1 MAQQPSTP
9 QQLSLEN
16 CKTYAERVSD
26 STIDIQTR
34 LGIVNELRESIE
46 TFQDDEHQKFI
57 TTLTPKFCSIL
68 IDEAPAFISNAP
80 VQKLRST
87 ILEIIQRL
95 PQDEILRTLMPDL
108 MKALMHVL
116 KEDNEENGCLALKII
131 VDFHKAYKAA
141 LEEWVQ
147 PFFEIVQEMYQNMEE
162 AVKDVFD
169 ESSTATIIAPQAV
182 PAPDSPAPS
191 EGGEMAAR
199 TLQRSLFSFKV
210 LTECPII
217 IALLFQLYRKYVNA
231 NVPVFVPLII
241 HCLTLLP
248 AQQRQAL
255 AEADQAG
262 VVYVGISQNVRN
274 RAALTDFI
282 MLQVKT
288 VSFIA
293 YILRSFVPILKPYQQ
308 QIADSVVILM
318 RSCPPDAAATRKEL
332 LVATRHIWYTDFRHS
347 FVKHVDVLLH
357 EDVLVGTGVTARE
370 TLRPIA
376 HSVLVDLIHHVRTD
390 LSISQLSRAIHMY
403 SRNLH
408 DPNFAP
414 NIQTMCAKLL
424 LNIVDCLTGLED
436 KKEARGLLLRVL
448 RTFQSKFT
456 SLRMAFPVVLELHRR
471 KKTQGA
477 ATYGKN
483 TDCSQLLSETEGFLD
498 LGYAQPIKT
507 YIRAFE
513 GSPDA
518 VKDIRFLFKNMV
530 QGLKA
535 ILNALRLCNPPPPQG
550 IPPETW
556 NTVARGF
563 SREDV
568 EVLIGTLRDGLGCFD
583 YWIMDSLGNGESG
596 PAGVAER
603 SASSNVISSKEE
615 KEVFEAF
622 ASSFTL
628 IEPPVFQDVFSSQI
642 GFIFDQVLKNISV
655 LALPQYFLASTIVS
669 PTFAGLLLRF
679 LVDRLEKLGD
689 SDPLYASVM
698 LRLFKL
704 LFMSVTLFPDKNEA
718 VLRPQIGNIIM
729 TSMKLSTKA
738 KESLNYFLLLRALF
752 RSIGGGRF
760 ELLYQE
766 VLPLLQ
772 VLLEGLNGLLATA
785 HQPHLRE
792 LFVELCL
799 TVPVRL
805 SVLLPYLSYL
815 MKPLVLALE
824 AGPELVSQ
832 GLRTLEL
839 CVDNL
844 TQEFLEPIMGP
855 VLKDLMAALRKHLRP
870 LPYNHTH
877 SHAAVR
883 ILGKLGGRN
892 RRSVKDPIDLVHDL
906 NREKELEVMLTFQ
919 NSDPKAVSLDRVL
932 ALSIKILDD
941 PTSSQHFKER
951 AFTFAKACLPLLLDV
966 EVNEADYYRQL
977 QAVSARFLGTLKK
990 VAVSSSANED
1000 SSTDMV
1006 KSEDKKE
1013 DVSDPFIE
1021 PPTTS
1026 GDKRESHERAVKRA
1040 VASIFTAST
1049 EPHLRE
1055 QAWPLVE
1062 SLCRHFA
1069 VLGTAE
1075 AVESQKN
1082 AGVQNPKMAPL
1093 GNRTSFVNGF
1103 LEAVVEI
1110 ITSESQERRQLAEK
1124 AIQLFYDTCVTLLGS
1139 KSAVDKLPIM
1149 HIIASRFCSCCYQQ
1163 EWFHRTGGCLGISIF
1178 SSKLQMGTTWM
1189 LSHQLEFVK
1198 ALIYVLKD
1206 RSPDMAMGSV
1216 EDATQTLS
1224 HVLKVCNRPDG
1235 NESAALRQ
1243 QKFHSLISLLISE
1256 LSDSSSA
1263 VRETIQLTLQLL
1275 ADLTGSEVT
1284 ELLSPVKQTLLQRI
1298 FAKPLRALPF
1308 AMQIGHIDAI
1318 TYCLSLRPPL
1328 LTFGDELM
1336 RLIQEAL
1343 ALADAEDQAL
1353 VSKTSH
1359 VKNANSLIS
1368 LRVVCLKLLSAAM
1381 ACTDFQS
1388 AKQANT
1394 RSRIVSVFFKS
1405 LYSKSPEVVDTA
1417 FKGLQQ
1423 ILNQQGKLPKE
1434 QLQAGLRPILVNLS
1448 DHKRLNV
1455 AGLEGLARLLELLT
1469 NYFKVEIGK
1478 KLLDHLRQ
1486 WGSPQMLAEVSG
1498 KPLTEIEDIKVM
1510 VAILDIFPL
1519 LPATAN
1525 VFMDD
1530 MIKEIILLESRLR
1543 RTISS
1548 PFRPPLIKFLNR
1560 YPAEAVTLFF
1570 DHLHQPVYAEL
1581 FIDLIASDE
1590 ASVFRSEV
1598 MKNVPQLIEKSIG
1611 LQDASP
1617 ENDIR
1622 KHRGILIVREL
1633 CRWQPDWIAQNKVVL
1648 DNVRRLWKEHR
1659 EKPLDWANTTQ
1670 TPGQFTH
1677 YIEEIYISYLKAEPG
1692 DISALFEVMVV
1703 FEQEE
1708 VIDTGMIRQFL
1719 FNDVIIK
1726 YTPQEKKAVL
1736 DHFLEDFDEV
1746 TVRQSG
1752 KTRILRLLITPML
1765 RASFENGE
1773 ASSIVDADVIADI
1786 HKKIWL
1792 PLLSENGLPVNLLDN
1807 FKVELLQ
1814 FTSLIVQYVP
1824 LAVTDIRKD
1833 VIKFAWN
1840 NLKVEDVICK
1850 QAAYVLLSRFIE
1862 EYETPAKIVAQIYVA
1877 LLRAH
1882 QSDTPQ
1888 GRILV
1893 RQALDIL
1900 VPVLPKR
1907 IGANVSGEVQSS
1919 IPLYVRWT
1927 RKIIVEDGHSFPQ
1940 LVTIYQLLSRYPE
1953 LFYDSKHLFV
1963 PQIVK
1968 SLTKL
1973 AFSTHA
1979 TPESRLLTV
1988 DLCDLLLR
1996 WDRRHM
2002 GLTES
2007 TEDARRSPG
2016 AGQKRKQS
2024 PSEEPSPKRQSTA
2037 EAEPAQQEAGTESP
2051 EKERNYELESII
2063 SKEDHAAILSYL
2075 IRIASSLTDPVQK
2088 RATSFRV
2095 IGLVHECLRVWPDV
2109 DINLIHFER
2118 AIVLDVAENHMN
2130 QIANAIQVL
2139 SIVMEAKSPEWIV
2152 SNIAYVHKIVEKWV
2166 KADNIR
2172 ITKMLAPAMS
2182 RIFEAIHS
2190 SNQEEPSEALQTFT
2204 KAIETKLQVGLK
2216 EVTSTAPA
2224 PGNPPAANSSPS
2236 HTYCVLSLLNSVH
2249 PRSEH
2254 SHLSDLMKLLAKL
2267 VKDHQD
2273 SSPGPISQAP
2283 DSPSRLLVMLLN
2295 LLRPRVA
2302 QMAEHRR
2309 VFLQSLVQLMDFSS
2323 DTELL
2328 STILG
2333 MVRHW
2338 VLVSPESFPTIKEK
2352 SNLLVRMMSSFE
2364 AHGDAKLLEEY
2375 LDLVAIIYSTPSFAR
2390 SELTVRLEQAFL
2402 LGTKNDNP
2410 NVRRRFA
2417 SIFHQSIGTSVYSRF
2432 NYILGIQNWDHLAS
2446 YFWLRQALDLLLGS
2460 VSVGES
2466 LHACVVGHRTPSV
2479 ASFNP
2484 VNEDTDQTVKEE
2496 VDPKFSKM
2504 VAEQQTFLEGLQSM
2518 TVDTL
2523 LTSLRQLLYYDDEIA
2538 YVMWVE
2544 LFPTCWGLLSPR
2556 ERHDVHKVIIPL
2568 LAKDYHSKQVDMRPN
2583 VIQALLEG
2591 ICKCDPAIQ
2600 PRLPPQLVRY
2610 LGKTYDAWFVAIE
2623 ILQQSIGDS
2632 RFAGVLAARED
2643 EKIREST
2650 MDALCELFWNLSEDD
2665 YFYGLWRRRSLFAE
2679 TNAAISFEQGGMWAQ
2694 AQRLYEAAQAKAR
2707 TGVLPFTES
2716 EYRLW
2721 EDHWIY
2727 AAERLQQWD
2736 LLTDLSKQESNAEL
2750 FLECAWR
2757 LSDWS
2762 AERESLQTAL
2772 DSAQE
2777 SPRRKVFQAFNMLL
2791 KAPEGADRQADFLKI
2806 CDEGVQA
2813 ALKRWFTLPKQGIN
2827 AHIGLLHMFQQLVEL
2842 HEGAQIQ
2849 QILGT
2854 TTVANIQDK
2863 QQEMKGILTTWRDR
2877 LPNMWDDINL
2887 WSDIVAWRQHVFQIV
2902 NKAYLPLIP
2911 QLNVQHN
2918 GNGVRDNP
2926 SSVAFRGYHETAWT
2940 INRFAHVARK
2950 HQLIDVCNESLSK
2963 IYTLPNI
2970 EIHEAFFKLREQ
2982 AKSYFVNPSDYAT
2995 GLDVINNTNLLYFN
3009 NQQKAEF
3016 FALKGIFFAK
3026 LNLHDDAEKAFSSS
3040 IQLETNLAKGWAAF
3054 AQYHD
3059 RMFKERPTE
3068 MRYGIGAM
3076 NSYLQAAGIYNSGR
3090 SRKFLA
3096 RILWLLS
3103 LDDVEAHIANAF
3115 DEYKGEVPVWYWIT
3129 FIPQLLASLSNRE
3142 AHQAKEILKKIAK
3155 QYPQSLYFQLRT
3167 ARDDYLITKKQA
3179 AATPA
3184 ATAASRAS
3192 QEHPPTQ
3199 TNGAPSTPQTS
3210 DGAAQGANSSP
3221 VTSAQRRAT
3230 PWEHLEEVNAVVK
3243 TAFPLLA
3250 LSMETM
3256 LDQIMQ
3262 RLKPTTDEDIYRLI
3276 VALLNDGVQMFLQQ
3290 LSRDSG
3296 DQGGS
3301 LSPATEVNLLRFA
3314 ESMYPNHIKYKAAF
3328 EQDFI
3333 KSKPNLAQ
3341 LVERF
3346 REWRDKLE
3354 VLLDNRPKRQHLEH
3368 FSHWL
3373 VEFEYQKFEDIE
3385 VPGQYFLMRD
3395 HNKDFVRID
3404 RFEPEVDLI
3413 RGYLAC
3419 HRRFTIRG
3427 HDGTFHPFSVQHPAA
3442 RHCRREERI
3451 IQLFRILNN
3460 VLERRKESR
3469 RRNLSFHLPI
3479 IVPLAPTVRLVQDDP
3494 SYITLQEIWEDYCVQ
3509 KRQHKDDPIIF
3520 YINRMRDIYASD
3532 EFLKRGKLDKVE
3544 MLNLK
3549 AELLEDIA
3557 SKFMPDTIL
3566 TKFMIKSLASYGE
3579 LWMMRKHF
3587 SQSLAAVTF
3596 MTHVMSVG
3604 QRTPHKFHISRR
3616 SGAIWASDLLPTL
3629 SHSST
3634 SQYLFANGEPVPFRF
3649 TPNIQNFL
3657 TPIGVEG
3664 VFTSCLQAI
3673 GRALTEPDYELE
3685 DYLSIFV
3692 RDELVTWQNIARK
3705 PPLPEAQLRDYVSQ
3719 NVDLVL
3725 KRTHGIAC
3733 RAEREKGFERCEP
3746 ANQTILDLISNAVN
3760 PHKLCQMDVSYMA
3773 RL

>member
-1 MAQQPSTP
+1 MSQPLNTQ
-9 QQLSLEN
+9 QQLSLVN
-16 CKTYAERVSD
+16 CDSYAERLSD
-26 STIDIQTR
+26 TSLDNQSR
-34 LGIVNELRESIE
+34 LRLVNDLRESIE
-46 TFQDDEHQKFI
+46 SFQDDDQQRLI
-57 TTLTPKFCSIL
+57 TTLAPRFFAIL
-68 IDEAPAFISNAP
+68 TEEQPAFISNSP
-80 VQKLRST
+80 IQKLRNT
-87 ILEIIQRL
+87 VLEIIQRL
-95 PQDEILRTLMPDL
+95 PQNDTLKGLMPDL

-116 KEDNEENGCLALKII
+116 REDNEDNGCLALKIM
-131 VDFHKAYKAA
+131 VDLHKAYKAA
-141 LEEWVQ
+141 LEDWVQ
-147 PFFEIVQEMYQNMEE
+147 PFFDIVQEMYRNMEQ

-169 ESSTATIIAPQAV
+169 ESAASTPVMPQ
-182 PAPDSPAPS
+182 PTLPPPGSPAQSDSGEPS
-191 EGGEMAAR
+191 TR
-199 TLQRSLFSFKV
+199 VLQKSLYSFKV

-248 AQQRQAL
+248 AQQRQEL
-255 AEADQAG
+255 ADADAAG
-262 VVYVGISQNVRN
+262 VVYVGISANVRN

-308 QIADSVVILM
+308 QIADAVVVLM

-332 LVATRHIWYTDFRHS
+332 LVATRHIWYTDFRHA
-347 FVKHVDVLLH
+347 FVKHVDILLN
-357 EDVLVGTGVTARE
+357 EDVLVGSGVTAKE

-376 HSVLVDLIHHVRTD
+376 HSVLVDLIHHVRAD
-390 LSISQLSRAIHMY
+390 LSIAQLSRAIHMY

-424 LNIVDCLTGLED
+424 LNIVDCLAGLDD
-436 KKEARGLLLRVL
+436 KREARGLLLRIL
-448 RTFQSKFT
+448 RTFASKFT
-456 SLRMAFPVVLELHRR
+456 SLRMAFPVVLEHHRR
-471 KKTQGA
+471 KKTQPPQ
-477 ATYGKN
+477 
-483 TDCSQLLSETEGFLD
+483 SQKASEGTPLLSDTDGYLD
-498 LGYAQPIKT
+498 LGYAQPIRT

-513 GSPDA
+513 GSPDV

-550 IPPETW
+550 KSPEAW

-568 EVLIGTLRDGLGCFD
+568 DVLICTLRDGLGCFD
-583 YWIMDSLGNGESG
+583 YWIIDSMNQEGGTT
-596 PAGVAER
+596 
-603 SASSNVISSKEE
+603 NVNEKISPNIIGSKEE

-622 ASSFTL
+622 ASTFTL

-642 GFIFDQVLKNISV
+642 DFIFEQILKNISV

-669 PTFAGLLLRF
+669 PTFAGLMLRF

-704 LFMSVTLFPDKNEA
+704 LFMSVTLFPEKNEA

-760 ELLYQE
+760 EMLYQE

-844 TQEFLEPIMGP
+844 TQDFLEPIMRP
-855 VLKDLMAALRKHLRP
+855 VLKDLMAALRKHLKP
-870 LPYNHTH
+870 LPYNQTH

-892 RRSVKDPIDLVHDL
+892 RRYVKDPVDLLHII
-906 NREKELEVMLTFQ
+906 NREKQLEV
-919 NSDPKAVSLDRVL
+919 SLPFHGAEPSTI
-932 ALSIKILDD
+932 ALDNILDLSGRILDD
-941 PTSSQHFKER
+941 SGSSLHFKEQ
-951 AFTFAKACLPLLLDV
+951 AFIFAKACLPLLLDV
-966 EVNEADYYRQL
+966 DDGTDDYAQRLHGLAQ
-977 QAVSARFLGTLKK
+977 QFLGRVKQEEK
-990 VAVSSSANED
+990 PGSVDMEGVKQSEVEKAEAANED
-1000 SSTDMV
+1000 V
-1006 KSEDKKE
+1006 H
-1013 DVSDPFIE
+1013 PFID
-1021 PPTTS
+1021 PPLIT
-1026 GDKRESHERAVKRA
+1026 GDKRESHEKAVTRAIA
-1040 VASIFTAST
+1040 AIFIAST
-1049 EPHLRE
+1049 EGALRE

-1062 SLCRHFA
+1062 HLCRHFA
-1069 VLGTAE
+1069 MLSIAE
-1075 AVESQKN
+1075 TVEAQKATKPDN
-1082 AGVQNPKMAPL
+1082 AKGLLAT
-1093 GNRTSFVNGF
+1093 GRSSSVNGF
-1103 LEAVVEI
+1103 LEAVVEV
-1110 ITSESQERRQLAEK
+1110 ITSESQDRRHLAEK
-1124 AIQLFYDTCVTLLGS
+1124 AIQLFYDTCVVVLGG
-1139 KSAVDKLPIM
+1139 KEAADELPVM
-1149 HIIASRFCSCCYQQ
+1149 HTIASRFCSCCYQQ
-1163 EWFHRTGGCLGISIF
+1163 EWFHRTGGCLGIAIF
-1178 SSKLQMGTTWM
+1178 SSQLHMGTKWM

-1198 ALIYVLKD
+1198 ALLYVLKD

-1224 HVLKVCNRPDG
+1224 HVLKVCNRPEG
-1235 NESAALRQ
+1235 EEGTSLRQ
-1243 QKFHSLISLLISE
+1243 AKFHSLISLLISE
-1256 LSDSSSA
+1256 LSDSSGA
-1263 VRETIQLTLQLL
+1263 VRETIQSALQLL

-1328 LTFGDELM
+1328 LVFGDELM

-1381 ACTDFQS
+1381 ACADFQ
-1388 AKQANT
+1388 APRQANT

-1486 WGSPQMLAEVSG
+1486 WGTPTMLAEVSG

-1530 MIKEIILLESRLR
+1530 MIKEILSLEGHLR

-1570 DHLHQPVYAEL
+1570 DNLHQAPYGEL
-1581 FIDLIASDE
+1581 LIDLLASTE
-1590 ASVFRSEV
+1590 ASVFRLEV
-1598 MKNVPQLIEKSIG
+1598 MKSVDALVAKSIG
-1611 LQDASP
+1611 YPEEGTDATA
-1617 ENDIR
+1617 R
-1622 KHRGILIVREL
+1622 HVRGVLIVGEL
-1633 CRWQPDWIAQNKVVL
+1633 CRWQPDWLAQNKVIL
-1648 DNVRRLWKEHR
+1648 ENVAQLWKVHR
-1659 EKPLDWANTTQ
+1659 AQPINWSDTTHP
-1670 TPGQFTH
+1670 PGQFTQ
-1677 YIEEIYISYLKAEPG
+1677 YIVEIYISYLKAEPD
-1692 DISALFEVMVV
+1692 DIGALFEIMEV
-1703 FEQEE
+1703 FEQED
-1708 VIDTGMIRQFL
+1708 VIDTGLIRQYL
-1719 FNDVIIK
+1719 FDDVIMR
-1726 YTPQEKKAVL
+1726 YGPQHKRSILERYLEIFDDVSKSQSRKA
-1736 DHFLEDFDEV
+1736 
-1746 TVRQSG
+1746 
-1752 KTRILRLLITPML
+1752 RILRLLVTPML
-1765 RASFENGE
+1765 RASLEKGE
-1773 ASSIVDADVIADI
+1773 AAEVLDTNIINTI

-1792 PLLSENGLPVNLLDN
+1792 PLHSETGIALNLHDS

-1814 FTSLIVQYVP
+1814 FTSLLVQYVP
-1824 LAVTDIRKD
+1824 RETRKD

-1840 NLKVEDVICK
+1840 NIKLEDVICK
-1850 QAAYVLLSRFIE
+1850 QAAYVLLARWIE
-1862 EYETPAKIVAQIYVA
+1862 EYETPARIVVQIYIA

-1888 GRILV
+1888 GRVLV

-1900 VPVLPKR
+1900 FPVLPKR
-1907 IGANVSGEVQSS
+1907 IGINVSGEAQSS
-1919 IPLYVRWT
+1919 LPLYVRWA
-1927 RKIIVEDGHSFPQ
+1927 RKIIIEDGHSFPQ
-1940 LVTIYQLLSRYPE
+1940 LVTIYQLLARYPD
-1953 LFYDSKHLFV
+1953 LFYDWKHLFV
-1963 PQIVK
+1963 PGVVK
-1968 SLTKL
+1968 SLMKL

-1988 DLCDLLLR
+1988 DLCDLLLQ
-1996 WDRRHM
+1996 WDRRHLGM
-2002 GLTES
+2002 ETG
-2007 TEDARRSPG
+2007 EDPMDWEPYG
-2016 AGQKRKQS
+2016 DGNVGEKRKS
-2024 PSEEPSPKRQSTA
+2024 VASSGPVTPKRHASA
-2037 EAEPAQQEAGTESP
+2037 EPDAMDVDKPVVSAPVKEEAEP
-2051 EKERNYELESII
+2051 KESII
-2063 SKEDHAAILSYL
+2063 SSEDHATVLSYL
-2075 IRIASSLTDPVQK
+2075 IRIASSLTDSIQK
-2088 RATSFRV
+2088 KGTSFRV
-2095 IGLVHECLRVWPDV
+2095 VSLVRECLKVWPDV
-2109 DINLIHFER
+2109 EVNLVNFER
-2118 AIVLDVAENHMN
+2118 AVTLEVAENHMN
-2130 QIANAIQVL
+2130 QISNAVQIL
-2139 SIVMEAKSPEWIV
+2139 AIVTEFKSEEWII
-2152 SNIAYVHKIVEKWV
+2152 SNIAYIHKCVDRWV
-2166 KADNIR
+2166 KTDNVR
-2172 ITKMLAPAMS
+2172 ISKMLTPVIS
-2182 RIFEAIHS
+2182 RLFDAIDVMRD
-2190 SNQEEPSEALQTFT
+2190 EEPSEALSTFT
-2204 KAIETKLQVGLK
+2204 KMIESKIQTGLK
-2216 EVTSTAPA
+2216 EVTSASA
-2224 PGNPPAANSSPS
+2224 AASNPPTANNSPS
-2236 HTYCVLSLLNSVH
+2236 HIYCVLSLISSVQA
-2249 PRSEH
+2249 RSEH
-2254 SHLSDLMKLLAKL
+2254 VYLTDLMKLLAKL

-2273 SSPGPISQAP
+2273 QPLGQATPPP
-2283 DSPSRLLVMLLN
+2283 DSPSRLLVMLLG
-2295 LLRPRVA
+2295 LLNPRVS
-2302 QMAEHRR
+2302 QMGEHRR
-2309 VFLQSLVQLMDFSS
+2309 IFLQSLVQLMDFSA

-2328 STILG
+2328 RTILN

-2338 VLVSPESFPTIKEK
+2338 VLGSAESFPTIKEK
-2352 SNLLVRMMSSFE
+2352 SNLLVKMMMSFDIR
-2364 AHGDAKLLEEY
+2364 GDQKLLEEY
-2375 LDLVAIIYSTPSFAR
+2375 LDLVAIIYSTSSFAR

-2402 LGTKNDNP
+2402 MGTKNENP
-2410 NVRRRFA
+2410 SIRRRFA
-2417 SIFHQSIGTSVYSRF
+2417 DIFHQSIGKSVYIRL
-2432 NYILGIQNWDHLAS
+2432 NYILGVQNWDHLAS

-2460 VSVGES
+2460 VLTTDHLHTCAPGYRTASITALDASEDNMAIES
-2466 LHACVVGHRTPSV
+2466 TTTSDERFPAVMEHHR
-2479 ASFNP
+2479 
-2484 VNEDTDQTVKEE
+2484 E
-2496 VDPKFSKM
+2496 
-2504 VAEQQTFLEGLQSM
+2504 FLRDLQSL
-2518 TVDTL
+2518 TLETLVD
-2523 LTSLRQLLYYDDEIA
+2523 SLRQLLYSDDNVTYA
-2538 YVMWVE
+2538 MWVDI
-2544 LFPTCWGLLSPR
+2544 FPLCWGLLNPR

-2568 LAKDYHSKQVDMRPN
+2568 LAKDYHIKQVDMRPN

-2591 ICKCDPAIQ
+2591 ICQCEAAIQ

-2610 LGKTYDAWFVAIE
+2610 LGKTYDAWYIAVE
-2623 ILQQSIGDS
+2623 LLQQSIVDT
-2632 RFAGVLAARED
+2632 RFAGVLAAKED

-2650 MDALCELFWNLSEDD
+2650 IDALCEIFWSLSEAD

-2679 TNAAISFEQGGMWAQ
+2679 TNAAISYEQGGMWAQ

-2721 EDHWIY
+2721 EDHWVY
-2727 AAERLQQWD
+2727 SAERLQQWD
-2736 LLTDLSKQESNAEL
+2736 LLTDLSKQEANAEL

-2757 LSDWS
+2757 LSDWTS
-2762 AERESLQTAL
+2762 ERESLQTAL
-2772 DSAQE
+2772 ESMQD
-2777 SPRRKVFQAFNMLL
+2777 SPRRKVFQSFSLL
-2791 KAPEGADRQADFLKI
+2791 LRYQEGPERQAEFHKL
-2806 CDEGVQA
+2806 CDEGVQSS
-2813 ALKRWFTLPKQGIN
+2813 LKRWFILPKQGLN
-2827 AHIGLLHMFQQLVEL
+2827 AHIPLLHTFQQFVEL

-2849 QILGT
+2849 QILNT
-2854 TTVANIQDK
+2854 TTVVNIQDK
-2863 QQEMKGILTTWRDR
+2863 QQELKGIFTTWRDR
-2877 LPNMWDDINL
+2877 LPNMWDDITL

-2950 HQLIDVCNESLSK
+2950 HQLIDVCNDSLSK

-2982 AKSYFVNPSDYAT
+2982 AKSYFVNATDYAT

-3009 NQQKAEF
+3009 PQQKAEF

-3040 IQLETNLAKGWAAF
+3040 IQLETTLAKGWAAF
-3054 AQYHD
+3054 AQYND

-3068 MRYGIGAM
+3068 IKYGAGAM
-3076 NSYLQAAGIYNSGR
+3076 NCYLQAAGIYQNAR

-3103 LDDVEAHIANAF
+3103 LDDNENTIANAF
-3115 DEYKGEVPVWYWIT
+3115 DEYKGDVPIWYWIT
-3129 FIPQLLASLSNRE
+3129 FIPQLLAALSNKE
-3142 AHQAKEILKKIAK
+3142 ASQAKEILKKIAK
-3155 QYPQSLYFQLRT
+3155 QYPQALYFQLRT
-3167 ARDDYLITKKQA
+3167 ARDDYLISKKQA
-3179 AATPA
+3179 ASTTSAGAPRQPDQPPQTP
-3184 ATAASRAS
+3184 TNTEPQGPQQGDAASA
-3192 QEHPPTQ
+3192 QA
-3199 TNGAPSTPQTS
+3199 TNG
-3210 DGAAQGANSSP
+3210 
-3221 VTSAQRRAT
+3221 TSAVTQRRYT

-3290 LSRDSG
+3290 LSRDAG
-3296 DQGGS
+3296 DQGGA

-3354 VLLDNRPKRQHLEH
+3354 ILLDSRPRRQHLEH

-3385 VPGQYFLMRD
+3385 VPGQYFLMKD
-3395 HNKDFVRID
+3395 NNKDFVRID

-3451 IQLFRILNN
+3451 IQLFRILNS
-3460 VLERRKESR
+3460 VMERRRESR

-3494 SYITLQEIWEDYCVQ
+3494 SYITLQEIWEDYCAQ
-3509 KRQHKDDPIIF
+3509 KGQHKDDPIMF
-3520 YINRMRDIYASD
+3520 YINRMRDVYASE
-3532 EFLKRGKLDKVE
+3532 EFAKRGKLDKVE

-3557 SKFMPDTIL
+3557 SKFMPDNIL
-3566 TKFMIKSLASYGE
+3566 TKFITKSLASYGE
-3579 LWMMRKHF
+3579 LWTMRKHF
-3587 SQSLAAVTF
+3587 TQSLAAVTF

-3616 SGAIWASDLLPTL
+3616 SGSIWASDLLPSL
-3629 SHSST
+3629 ST
-3634 SQYLFANGEPVPFRF
+3634 TTYLFSNGEPVPFRF
-3649 TPNIQNFL
+3649 TPNIQTFL

-3664 VFTSCLQAI
+3664 VFASSLQAI

-3705 PPLPEAQLRDYVSQ
+3705 PPLQEAQLREFVTQ

-3733 RAEREKGFERCEP
+3733 RAERERGIERCEP